1 MDLQESKQKIK
12 AQLLDLVVKGSQVRD
27 NIGNEYRTKRSNRT
41 FDQKRDVAN
50 WASQYGE
57 WYEECVAVIEQLFE
71 PAILIVN
78 RFKNPKMDA
87 TYPHGEN
94 MKWASLMKNLNT
106 RLELLDNL
114 YQLANA
120 IKEEELSD
128 YIELSVPTPFGKIK
142 VDKILSKIIK

>member
-12 AQLLDLVVKGSQVRD
+12 AQLLDLVVKGSQLRD

-41 FDQKRDVAN
+41 FDQKQDVAN
-50 WASQYGE
+50 WTSQYGE

-78 RFKNPKMDA
+78 KFKNPKMDA
-87 TYPHGEN
+87 TYPDGEN

-120 IKEEELSD
+120 I
-128 YIELSVPTPFGKIK
+128 
-142 VDKILSKIIK
+142 